1 MAKVEQFPDPSGEKT
16 IEQDIKAQKTKEITK
31 EVRDQI
37 KEAVPEQATD
47 TRVGPGGDRLAG
59 EDAGTGRDRSAEGIP
74 DSDRARMEESREKER
89 FLTTPFLWAAA
100 LISGQTPAKA
110 REAMQDAAHAEIL
123 KRTRTEKTCS

>member
-59 EDAGTGRDRSAEGIP
+59 EDAGTGRP
-74 DSDRARMEESREKER
+74 RAHGRERRRRRKG
-89 FLTTPFLWAAA
+89 AAKKNA
-100 LISGQTPAKA
+100 S
-110 REAMQDAAHAEIL
+110 
-123 KRTRTEKTCS
+123 